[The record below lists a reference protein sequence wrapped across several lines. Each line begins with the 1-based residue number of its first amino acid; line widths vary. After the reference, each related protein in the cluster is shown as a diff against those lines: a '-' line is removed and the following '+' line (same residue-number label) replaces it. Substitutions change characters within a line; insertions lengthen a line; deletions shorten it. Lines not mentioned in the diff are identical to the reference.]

1 MRRLIVSIFTTIL
14 VLGISSA
21 VLAQVQVNNE
31 EIDYRFGEYITFHSE
46 ILTSSPLD
54 SVLLFIQREGKY
66 DTLTSPVLV
75 PQDGIVEYTLDPNQD
90 RIRAFSTLQYW
101 YEVTLQNGD
110 SFATPKGSF
119 YYDDNRFEWQM
130 RGKEPF
136 TAMWH
141 DGDADFGQSILD
153 AAQQGLAQISNFLPT
168 SVPDSIR
175 IYAYAN
181 PVDMRATLQVSDRS
195 WVGAHTDPDL
205 QVMVVS
211 LPTGP
216 EQRLEMERQIP
227 HELMHIMLYQKVGP
241 AYVNIPA
248 WFNEGLASI
257 AELYPNPDYL
267 ILLDSAYEKGNLF
280 SIKDLCTAFPRDAA
294 GAYLAYAQSASFTR
308 FLHNEYG
315 SSGLEALLMA
325 YADGLDC
332 DRGTQVAFGVDLNQL
347 ELQWRRDT
355 FGQDPMVTATTN
367 LIPWITLLLAVL
379 AVPTLII
386 ISGLRRKPEA
396 EKTRSQSA
404 RTV

>member
-1 MRRLIVSIFTTIL
+1 MRHLFLLILITTLAFGYVSAA
-14 VLGISSA
+14 S
-21 VLAQVQVNNE
+21 AQVQVNNE
-31 EIDYRFGEYITFHSE
+31 AIDYRFGEYITFSGE
-46 ILTSSPLD
+46 IQTGSQIE

-66 DTLTSPVLV
+66 DTLSSPVLV
-75 PQDGIVEYTLDPNQD
+75 PQDGFVEYTLDPNKD
-90 RIRAFSTLQYW
+90 KIRAFSTLQYW
-101 YEVTLQNGD
+101 YEITLQNGD
-110 SFATPKGSF
+110 SYATPKGSF
-119 YYDDNRFEWQM
+119 FYDDNRFEWQK
-130 RGKEPF
+130 RAEEPF
-136 TAMWH
+136 EALWH
-141 DGDADFGQSILD
+141 EGDDAFGQSIMD
-153 AAQQGLAQISNFLPT
+153 AAQHGLEQIKDLLPAPAPEN
-168 SVPDSIR
+168 VK

-181 PVDMRATLQVSDRS
+181 PVDMRATLQVSDSS

-227 HELMHIMLYQKVGP
+227 HELMHIILYQKVGP
-241 AYVNIPA
+241 AYVNIPP

-257 AELYPNPDYL
+257 AELFPNPEYL
-267 ILLDSAYEKGNLF
+267 ILLKSAYEKGKLF
-280 SIKDLCTAFPRDAA
+280 SIRDLCSSFPRDAA

-308 FLHNEYG
+308 FLHKEYG
-315 SSGLEALLMA
+315 SSGLEALLQA

-367 LIPWITLLLAVL
+367 LLPWIALLLAVL
-379 AVPTLII
+379 AVPILIV

-396 EKTRSQSA
+396 EKTSSQSA
-404 RTV
+404 RIA

>member
-1 MRRLIVSIFTTIL
+1 MRRLILSILTIIL

-21 VLAQVQVNNE
+21 VSAQVQVNNE
-31 EIDYRFGEYITFHSE
+31 EIDYRFGEYISFHSE
-46 ILTSSPLD
+46 ILTTSPVD

-75 PQDGIVEYTLDPNQD
+75 PQDGVVEYTLDPSKD

-130 RGKEPF
+130 RAREPF
-136 TAMWH
+136 EAMWQE
-141 DGDADFGQSILD
+141 GDADFGQSILD
-153 AAQQGLAQISNFLPT
+153 AAQQGLEQISNLLPA
-168 SVPDSIR
+168 SIPDNVR

-227 HELMHIMLYQKVGP
+227 HEMTPYCFPPPLVRK
-241 AYVNIPA
+241 A
-248 WFNEGLASI
+248 
-257 AELYPNPDYL
+257 NP
-267 ILLDSAYEKGNLF
+267 
-280 SIKDLCTAFPRDAA
+280 
-294 GAYLAYAQSASFTR
+294 
-308 FLHNEYG
+308 
-315 SSGLEALLMA
+315 
-325 YADGLDC
+325 
-332 DRGTQVAFGVDLNQL
+332 
-347 ELQWRRDT
+347 
-355 FGQDPMVTATTN
+355 
-367 LIPWITLLLAVL
+367 
-379 AVPTLII
+379 
-386 ISGLRRKPEA
+386 
-396 EKTRSQSA
+396 
-404 RTV
+404 